1 MTLLYLCFS
10 NYFYLNS

>member
-10 NYFYLNS
+10 NYSYLNS